1 MSNKT
6 RQDTF
11 VETAEKKGLRN
22 LWYARA
28 GGTGLIG
35 NVKNNANSKI
45 LGKIFNTINFLIN

>member
-28 GGTGLIG
+28 VGTGIIG
-35 NVKNNANSKI
+35 NAKNNANTKNHDG
-45 LGKIFNTINFLIN
+45 LFNTINFLIN